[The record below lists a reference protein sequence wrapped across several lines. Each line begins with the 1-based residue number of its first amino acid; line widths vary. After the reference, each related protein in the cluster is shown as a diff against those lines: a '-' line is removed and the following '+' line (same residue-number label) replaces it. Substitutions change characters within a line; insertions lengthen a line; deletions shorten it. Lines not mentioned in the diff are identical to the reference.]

1 MKKTRYGS
9 FTSMA
14 AAAAFALTACTPAP
28 EDAAATNGGETSD
41 PSAEE
46 RIPTT
51 VPTGTELTFVI
62 DETLSTGDANA
73 GQMFDAHLAGPV
85 ASSDGSIALP
95 AGTAARGIVV
105 ESHKSGGSDDPAA
118 LILRLETV
126 EFEGQMVPIVGTVTG
141 AEIDTSTRDTG
152 AETAAKIAIGAAAGA
167 IIGQIIG
174 KNTEST
180 LAGAGVGA
188 VAGTV
193 VALTTRDGHA
203 TMPSGS
209 TIVVRLDQP
218 LRASN

>member
-1 MKKTRYGS
+1 
-9 FTSMA
+9 
-14 AAAAFALTACTPAP
+14 
-28 EDAAATNGGETSD
+28 
-41 PSAEE
+41 
-46 RIPTT
+46 
-51 VPTGTELTFVI
+51 
-62 DETLSTGDANA
+62 
-73 GQMFDAHLAGPV
+73 
-85 ASSDGSIALP
+85 
-95 AGTAARGIVV
+95 
-105 ESHKSGGSDDPAA
+105 
-118 LILRLETV
+118 
-126 EFEGQMVPIVGTVTG
+126 MVPIVGTVTG